1 MAQFL
6 SICEEIV
13 ADRTM
18 GITLTNMDTYN
29 ILKAIFGYRWL
40 YTVKNQRSEGQ
51 TTLTLS
57 MSEQDKYDLKVYA
70 LKEHMS
76 VSKLIC
82 KWLHEH
88 KKEE

>member
-1 MAQFL
+1 
-6 SICEEIV
+6 
-13 ADRTM
+13 
-18 GITLTNMDTYN
+18 
-29 ILKAIFGYRWL
+29 
-40 YTVKNQRSEGQ
+40 VKNQRSEGQ